1 MPLANT
7 LMFRPRRF
15 EEHRKIM
22 TEESKAT
29 ADEGAVATEELPAA
43 EAATEGVPAE
53 SGAKPQRIGRDLLTE
68 EAREEAA
75 TERRKLG
82 ADISYEIKGEETLPQ
97 AVTSLKFEVA
107 ADVFKVE
114 LDNYYD
120 KLRSEITLPGYRKG
134 KAPIKLIRIRMG
146 EDADQDAMTHVA
158 TNTLRQEVLKREWAL
173 LADPEI
179 VDSEINPG
187 DPLTFEVH
195 LERESEVE
203 VTEYKGLKV
212 TVETQEPS
220 DALIDEELE
229 QLRSRNAVTEAAPK
243 GAKVAEDSVI
253 VIDIDAIDESGNRLA
268 EGSRSDASIGNIQ
281 NELPPELA
289 EKVIGLSVGKTV
301 SAGVK
306 QTHTNRRGE
315 PVEHTDTYT
324 LTLKEI
330 RATRL
335 PELDDEFAKDL
346 GQHDTLEEMRAS
358 IRTDLEK
365 REEDRRRNASISS
378 VLDAIIEKNPFDAPR
393 ALVNQARVDSMM
405 RDSYQLSR
413 FGLRLEDVVT
423 DPASYIASQS
433 GEAEKN
439 VKSSLILK
447 ALAKSENVE
456 VTDDDIK
463 AEIADMADKAGRKPL
478 AIRAELEAEKKLDAL
493 GDSIRDRK
501 LFDFLLE
508 NNTVEMVAAP
518 PPEADESESADAEQA
533 KPKAKKAKPKAKTE
547 IKDLTETKT
556 KAKTETKA
564 KPKTKAKAEPRPK
577 TKTETKTK
585 AKAKSTTSAK
595 PKTKPSKKGRGS
607 K

>member
-1 MPLANT
+1 
-7 LMFRPRRF
+7 
-15 EEHRKIM
+15 M

-43 EAATEGVPAE
+43 AADTEGAPAE
-53 SGAKPQRIGRDLLTE
+53 SEVKPQRIGRDLLTE
-68 EAREEAA
+68 EAREEDAS
-75 TERRKLG
+75 ERRKLG
-82 ADISYEIKGEETLPQ
+82 ADISYEIKSEETLPQ

-107 ADVFKVE
+107 ADVFKAE

-120 KLRSEITLPGYRKG
+120 KLRQEITLPGYRKG

-146 EDADQDAMTHVA
+146 EDADRDAMIHIA
-158 TNTLRQEVLKREWAL
+158 TNTLRQEVLKREWQL

-179 VDSEINPG
+179 VDSEIDPG
-187 DPLTFEVH
+187 GPLTFEVH

-212 TVETQEPS
+212 TVETRDNT
-220 DALIDEELE
+220 DAMIDEELE
-229 QLRSRNAVTEAAPK
+229 QLRTRNATTEAAPK
-243 GAKVAEDSVI
+243 GAKVAEDSAI
-253 VIDIDAIDESGNRLA
+253 VVDIEAVDESGNRLA
-268 EGSRSDASIGNIQ
+268 EGSRSDASIGNFK
-281 NELPPELA
+281 NELPPELV
-289 EKVIGLSVGKTV
+289 EKVIGLTVGKSV

-330 RATRL
+330 RVTRL
-335 PELDDEFAKDL
+335 PDLDDEFAKDL
-346 GQHDTLEEMRAS
+346 GQHDTLKELRAS
-358 IRTDLEK
+358 IQTDLEK
-365 REEDRRRNASISS
+365 REENRRRNASISK

-393 ALVNQARVDSMM
+393 ALVAQARVDSMM

-423 DPASYIASQS
+423 DAASYMASQS
-433 GEAEKN
+433 GEAEKT

-463 AEIADMADKAGRKPL
+463 AEIAEMAERAGRKPL

-508 NNTVEMVAAP
+508 NNTIEMVDAP
-518 PPEADESESADAEQA
+518 PPEEKKSDSGEAE
-533 KPKAKKAKPKAKTE
+533 
-547 IKDLTETKT
+547 
-556 KAKTETKA
+556 ETKA
-564 KPKTKAKAEPRPK
+564 KPKKSKPETKAKSKAKTEPPAKSKTAPKAK
-577 TKTETKTK
+577 TKIATKS
-585 AKAKSTTSAK
+585 KAKSAASSK
-595 PKTKPSKKGRGS
+595 PKTKPKKKSRGPR
-607 K
+607 